1 MGVVGPLFWDETL
14 ARVGTSPQ
22 NLPPPWASGYDYL
35 TQPEAPAVAAVTPAA
50 SAPTNAPTG
59 GGSSITGGNPFATQ
73 PTPASGG
80 SSITGGNPFAAQPTP
95 VSGGSSIT
103 GGNPLVPTTAT
114 SNQPATTKSTP
125 APESASPP
133 VNTNPYGFGVPSWDH
148 PLGTES
154 NGRDMLAVMIV
165 GAPRSLRIGL
175 IAAGIGMLTGILL
188 GFTAGFLGGWVD
200 NVIRTLADSVITIPS
215 LAVLIVISAYVRTVS
230 VENMAL
236 LLAIFA
242 WPGPTRLIRAQVLTM
257 RERGYVQMARL
268 SGASRFDIM
277 FKEMMPNLL
286 PYLAASFT
294 GNVSGAI
301 LAATGLEALGLGP
314 TRIPTLGMT
323 IFYAIRAAAIL
334 RGMWW
339 WFGVPLVL
347 LVIIFTGLFLM
358 TVGLDEIANPRLR
371 GARQQ

>member
-1 MGVVGPLFWDETL
+1 
-14 ARVGTSPQ
+14 
-22 NLPPPWASGYDYL
+22 
-35 TQPEAPAVAAVTPAA
+35 
-50 SAPTNAPTG
+50 
-59 GGSSITGGNPFATQ
+59 
-73 PTPASGG
+73 
-80 SSITGGNPFAAQPTP
+80 
-95 VSGGSSIT
+95 
-103 GGNPLVPTTAT
+103 
-114 SNQPATTKSTP
+114 
-125 APESASPP
+125 
-133 VNTNPYGFGVPSWDH
+133 
-148 PLGTES
+148 
-154 NGRDMLAVMIV
+154 MLAVLIV

-175 IAAGIGMLTGILL
+175 IAAGIGMLVGIAL
-188 GFTAGFLGGWVD
+188 GFTAGFMGGWVD
-200 NVIRTLADSVITIPS
+200 NIIRTIADAFITIPS
-215 LAVLIVISAYVRTVS
+215 LAVLIVIAAYVRTIS

-236 LLAIFA
+236 LLALFA
-242 WPGPTRLIRAQVLTM
+242 WPGPTRLIRSQVLTL

-339 WFGVPLVL
+339 WWGFPILL
-347 LVIIFTGLFLM
+347 LVIIFVGLFLM
-358 TVGLDEIANPRLR
+358 TIGLDEIANPRLR
-371 GARQQ
+371 GVQQQ